1 MIGGFIISGNAAKKV
16 VIRAI
21 GPSLQ
26 NNLAGALADPV
37 LQLRGPK
44 GALILQND
52 NWKDDPVQAAEIAAN
67 KLAPE
72 HELES
77 ALVTTLAPGNYTAA
91 VTGKNGNAG
100 IGLVEVYD
108 LSQGA
113 DAKLVNISTRGVVA
127 SAENVLI
134 GGFILG
140 GANGTTKVLIR
151 AIGPSLGAAGVNNPL
166 ADPSLELRDG
176 NGVLLVANDNWKD
189 QQQTAIEG
197 TGIPPNDP
205 LESAI
210 LIDLA
215 PGAYTAIVA
224 GRGGTGGIG
233 LIEVYNLP

>member
-1 MIGGFIISGNAAKKV
+1 
-16 VIRAI
+16 
-21 GPSLQ
+21 LQ
-26 NNLAGALADPV
+26 GNLAGALADPA
-37 LQLRGPK
+37 LQLRGPD
-44 GALILQND
+44 GALILEND

-67 KLAPE
+67 KLAPS

-91 VTGKNGNAG
+91 VTGRNGGAG

-108 LSQGA
+108 LTQDGNA
-113 DAKLVNISTRGVVA
+113 RLVNISTRGVVA

-140 GANGTTKVLIR
+140 GASGNAKVLIR
-151 AIGPSLGAAGVNNPL
+151 AIGPSLASAGVNNPL
-166 ADPSLELRDG
+166 ADPALELRDG
-176 NGVLLVANDNWKD
+176 NGVLLVANDNWRD
-189 QQQTAIEG
+189 QQRSVIEQ

-210 LIDLA
+210 LADLA

-224 GRGGTGGIG
+224 GNDGVAGVA
-233 LIEVYNLP
+233 LIEVYNMP